1 MCTMFRN
8 AYQMQVK
15 NFQKYTLNTRLKTEN
30 FSVININ
37 LISILILINV
47 INLKLVALTAVFL
60 SVSVSVCL
68 AYQSNIRYMSN
79 IKTKSITEQTTLNS
93 WRQVRILK
101 PPDFCAL

>member
-37 LISILILINV
+37 HISILILINA

-60 SVSVSVCL
+60 SVSVCL

>member
-37 LISILILINV
+37 HISILILINV

-60 SVSVSVCL
+60 SVSVCL